1 MSNSNEIE
9 KNFETLKDLST
20 TMSKAFEQLEQQQSK
35 LEKNNKRLN
44 DTNDMLL
51 EMTKKQRLM
60 VGSSEP
66 SREEITNRFRVSIY
80 KKLAALEKQLLQNQ
94 TAFTDDINFDDKDPK
109 KMLKLKVQIHSL
121 IEENRSLRDQLSDF
135 QDLYDRVMAEIRSA
149 NSKTASSQ
157 TTNNQQQGNSAM
169 YASPTTTSSLDQDDL
184 QPLQVNVIDSDV
196 DGLKDK

>member
-1 MSNSNEIE
+1 
-9 KNFETLKDLST
+9 
-20 TMSKAFEQLEQQQSK
+20 MSKAFEQLEQQQSK